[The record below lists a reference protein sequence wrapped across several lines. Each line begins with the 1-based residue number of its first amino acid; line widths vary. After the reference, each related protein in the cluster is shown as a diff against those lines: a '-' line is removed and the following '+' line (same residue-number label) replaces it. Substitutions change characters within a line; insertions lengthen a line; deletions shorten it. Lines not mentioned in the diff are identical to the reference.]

1 MRPVHR
7 RLLDVARAAL
17 GEAEPSP
24 ATPQQIAA
32 AEKRLGRPLP
42 PGYRAFLVEVGCVS
56 WPLTIG
62 NVVDFEEGPWPDH
75 LAVFADDGSGNYH
88 GFDLRGPKG
97 RELPIDYWD
106 HEEPEVED
114 EPGPPERF
122 EDWLEARVDE
132 EVQRTVEERRNAIA
146 ARLGAVHVDDS
157 FLPDR
162 AQITEVES
170 VLGVALPEDYVWFT
184 STFGALRW
192 PVRIADALSLADL
205 TAELRAK
212 RPGEADRVIAFGSE
226 GDSGYVAFDRK
237 GGVRGFGLVRPA
249 PDGFL
254 AYLEDRLAEAPAAES
269 LPRVAGS
276 SQRAAGSPPRVAEDE
291 ELALAERLLARLR
304 ESGQIETTRGF
315 PPETVARKIADA
327 WRRPSRI
334 LAILMDREDVIEVYV
349 SEEELAALQLDVK
362 RQPGKVIAD

>member
-1 MRPVHR
+1 M
-7 RLLDVARAAL
+7 
-17 GEAEPSP
+17 
-24 ATPQQIAA
+24 AT
-32 AEKRLGRPLP
+32 
-42 PGYRAFLVEVGCVS
+42 FFFSVC
-56 WPLTIG
+56 
-62 NVVDFEEGPWPDH
+62 
-75 LAVFADDGSGNYH
+75 
-88 GFDLRGPKG
+88 
-97 RELPIDYWD
+97 
-106 HEEPEVED
+106 
-114 EPGPPERF
+114 RF
-122 EDWLEARVDE
+122 
-132 EVQRTVEERRNAIA
+132 NM
-146 ARLGAVHVDDS
+146 
-157 FLPDR
+157 
-162 AQITEVES
+162 
-170 VLGVALPEDYVWFT
+170 
-184 STFGALRW
+184 
-192 PVRIADALSLADL
+192 